1 LWLRPEIRRR
11 TKRDIN
17 TYNRTY
23 TSLYIL
29 PELLRGY
36 RGKDKGD
43 IKYIT
48 LKDPSGIF
56 SIKRLIMLLP
66 NVFKV
71 GDVFGVLYAFKLDFR
86 PGS

>member
-1 LWLRPEIRRR
+1 M
-11 TKRDIN
+11 
-17 TYNRTY
+17 
-23 TSLYIL
+23 SLYIL

-36 RGKDKGD
+36 RGRDGGD
-43 IKYIT
+43 IRRIT

-56 SIKRLIMLLP
+56 SIKRLIILFL

-71 GDVFGVLYAFKLDFR
+71 GDVFGVLYTSKLDFR